1 MLTVIKDKENQE
13 NRFKRISLRKIVSLN
28 EMKKQNFSNVLI
40 EMDSTK
46 SLQKL
51 YEMIKHKGETKIKIS
66 INEEEKKYLIELKDK
81 RKFDYETL
89 KNLNREQFIK
99 KIRV

>member
-1 MLTVIKDKENQE
+1 
-13 NRFKRISLRKIVSLN
+13 
-28 EMKKQNFSNVLI
+28 MKKQNFSNVLI

-66 INEEEKKYLIELKDK
+66 INEEEKKYLFELKDK